1 MKPHV
6 ETWLINLKNGNI
18 QTKTER
24 VLAYIKNNSGCTII
38 DIKEDTGINHQ
49 TVTGALSQIMDA
61 GLVERIGEKHINGNV
76 YSSLMFIHDSEK
88 RARLVKDREDERL
101 AKLLATIDD
110 LAHRLP
116 EIQRHI
122 NLLKIKNAPP
132 QLGLF
137 SSGTFA

>member
-24 VLAYIKNNSGCTII
+24 VLAYIKNNSGCTIL
-38 DIKEDTGINHQ
+38 DIKEDTAINHQ

-61 GLVERIGEKHINGNV
+61 GLVDRIGEKHINGNV

-88 RARLVKDREDERL
+88 REELVKKREDERL
-101 AKLLATIDD
+101 VKLLASIEEMS
-110 LAHRLP
+110 HRLP

-122 NLLKIKNAPP
+122 NLLKVKNTPP

-137 SSGTFA
+137 SSINFA

>member
-6 ETWLINLKNGNI
+6 ETWLNNLKNGNI

-24 VLAYIKNNSGCTII
+24 VLAYVKSRPGCTIL

-49 TVTGALSQIMDA
+49 TVTSALSHLMDA
-61 GLVERIGEKHINGNV
+61 GLIDRIGEKHLNGNV
-76 YSSLMFIHDSEK
+76 YSSLMFIYDPGK
-88 RARLVKDREDERL
+88 RAELVKKREDERL
-101 AKLLATIDD
+101 VKLLTTIDD

-122 NLLKIKNAPP
+122 NLLKIKQAPP

-137 SSGTFA
+137 SSSTFA